1 MFEFTVCLICV
12 YDMIYVYFFQMS
24 SNNDV
29 PENLYEPHTLKLS
42 SVPAGPD
49 VARRDPLWC
58 IY

>member
-49 VARRDPLWC
+49 VARRDPL
-58 IY
+58 